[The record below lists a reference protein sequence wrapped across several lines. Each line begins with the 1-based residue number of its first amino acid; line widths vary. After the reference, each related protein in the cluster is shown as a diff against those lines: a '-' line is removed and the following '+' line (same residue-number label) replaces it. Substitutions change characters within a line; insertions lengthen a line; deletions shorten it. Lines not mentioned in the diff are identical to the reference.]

1 MDEATNP
8 EAEVETVEQE
18 DIEGAA
24 PETVEDDTPE
34 GESDEAEED
43 STDDDSEEVEYDGEK
58 YRVPK
63 ALKDAF
69 LRNADYTQKTQQLA
83 EQRKAVET
91 TLQNLTAVSEHERA
105 AQTQIATIEA
115 KIALYDGIDWDA
127 WAQQD
132 PMAVNNARWE
142 LNELRNEY
150 GAAQQNLTAVQ
161 AHLQSVA
168 QQETAK
174 RLEEGEKVLRER
186 IPGFN
191 QDKLHSILDES
202 QKAYPFSRDEI
213 VEAVR
218 DNPLVLL
225 VLNDALEVRK
235 QATKAA
241 TVAKV
246 QKQQAIQPAATVR
259 GKSPVIKGLD
269 DRLSAEEWIKRRN
282 AQVAKR

>member
-8 EAEVETVEQE
+8 EAEVETVEHE
-18 DIEGAA
+18 DIEEAA
-24 PETVEDDTPE
+24 PETEEDDTPE

-43 STDDDSEEVEYDGEK
+43 SDDDGEEVEYEGK
-58 YRVPK
+58 TYKVPK
-63 ALKDAF
+63 ELKEGF
-69 LRNADYTQKTQQLA
+69 LRQADYTQKTQQLA
-83 EQRKAVET
+83 EQRKAVEA
-91 TLQNLTAVSEHERA
+91 TLERLGTVSEIERA
-105 AQTQIATIEA
+105 AQSQIAAVEA
-115 KIALYDGIDWDA
+115 KIALYDGIDWET

-150 GAAQQNLTAVQ
+150 NAAAQNLTAAQ
-161 AHLQSVA
+161 QHLQSVA

-186 IPGFN
+186 IPGWG

-202 QKAYPFSRDEI
+202 QKAYPFSRDDI

-225 VLNDALEVRK
+225 VLNDALEIRK

-246 QKQQAIQPAATVR
+246 QKQQAIVPAATVR

-269 DRLSAEEWIKRRN
+269 DRLSTEEWVKRRN
-282 AQVAKR
+282 AMDAKR